1 MFIAI
6 LEIRNSLHYVRL
18 LKTYRT
24 GTEYTSPYS
33 IPERGLF
40 LSGKYSA
47 LKRSYSLPLRVEG
60 VFAIFLSSRFTG
72 RRIHI
77 REHP

>member
-60 VFAIFLSSRFTG
+60 SLPSSSAQG
-72 RRIHI
+72 SQVEGYI
-77 REHP
+77 